1 LFVFVLAPVVPP
13 GQTLAKPVQKF
24 SLFGGV
30 CVRVKLS
37 TLSLSV
43 VCCLGM
49 NLSLWGQ
56 NAASVPGIQG
66 FLDPK
71 TGIFHSVP
79 SPQAADAEPLV
90 TSTLTGKFVFNFT
103 ITVKST
109 IASTGQIGC
118 LAGASLSDTTNL
130 NNVAEI
136 AAVAVTRGSG
146 TTVTCSVT
154 VPYSW
159 KLGSPTTDVVHLSY
173 SIGSPLELGTVS
185 AYPNREGARS
195 LGTIKVPL
203 NGATTTETI
212 TATM

>member
-1 LFVFVLAPVVPP
+1 M
-13 GQTLAKPVQKF
+13 
-24 SLFGGV
+24 
-30 CVRVKLS
+30 RVKLS

-56 NAASVPGIQG
+56 NAAVPGIQG

-71 TGIFHSVP
+71 TGMFHSLP
-79 SPQAADAEPLV
+79 SPQAADAEPL
-90 TSTLTGKFVFNFT
+90 TISTLTGKFVFNFT

-109 IASTGQIGC
+109 IASTSQIGC
-118 LAGASLSDTTNL
+118 FAGVSLSDSTNL
-130 NNVAEI
+130 NNVVDV
-136 AAVAVTRGSG
+136 AAVAVTRGTG
-146 TTVTCSVT
+146 TTVTCTVT
-154 VPYSW
+154 IPYSW
-159 KLGSPTTDVVHLSY
+159 KLGSPTTDMVHLSY
-173 SIGSPLELGTVS
+173 TIGSPLTLVASTS
-185 AYPNREGARS
+185 AYPQREGAQS

>member
-1 LFVFVLAPVVPP
+1 M
-13 GQTLAKPVQKF
+13 
-24 SLFGGV
+24 
-30 CVRVKLS
+30 RVKLS

-66 FLDPK
+66 FLDPR

-79 SPQAADAEPLV
+79 SPQARDAEPLT

-103 ITVKST
+103 ITVNST
-109 IASTGQIGC
+109 IASTSQIGC
-118 LAGASLSDTTNL
+118 FAGVSTNDTTNL
-130 NNVAEI
+130 NNVVDA

-146 TTVTCSVT
+146 TTVKCTVT
-154 VPYSW
+154 IPYSW
-159 KLGSPTTDVVHLSY
+159 KLGSPSTDMVHLSY
-173 SIGSPLELGTVS
+173 TIGSPLELGIVS
-185 AYPNREGARS
+185 AYPNREGAQS